1 MGNLDVLI
9 PGEITLDSREVAK
22 MVNKRHDHLI
32 RDIDTYVNQ
41 MEEANKLLTPTL
53 GAVNEESPKL
63 GSRIN
68 YKDYF
73 IRSNYKDITGKK
85 NLCYK
90 ITKMGCDFIAHKMT
104 GIKGTAFTATYIK
117 LFYGMEDKLKLEL
130 QAKEDFK
137 EMTDA
142 IKKVKENPKP
152 YHFSNEINMI
162 NRIALGCT
170 SKEFKIKNN
179 ITHDSGIRNY
189 LSYEQL
195 QLIDGLQKL
204 NASMILLGMK
214 YDERKTRLQNY
225 RLTLAA

>member
-1 MGNLDVLI
+1 MEVYIMGNLDFLM
-9 PGEITLDSREVAK
+9 PGKITLDSRQVAK
-22 MVNKRHDHLI
+22 MVNKRHDNLI

-41 MEEANKLLTPTL
+41 MEEANKITTSNLRT
-53 GAVNEESPKL
+53 S
-63 GSRIN
+63 
-68 YKDYF
+68 DYF
-73 IRSNYKDITGKK
+73 IKSKYLGGNGEKRH
-85 NLCYK
+85 CYK

-117 LFYGMEDKLKLEL
+117 LFYKMEDKLKLEL

-162 NRIALGCT
+162 NRVALGCT

-179 ITHDSGIRNY
+179 ITQDSSIRNY

-195 QLIDGLQKL
+195 QLIDVLQKL
-204 NASMILLGMK
+204 NASMILLWMK